1 MARQF
6 LIANGPMPTT
16 AAVAAV
22 TTGTAIKTMLQVQAG
37 SAVPFVVIGW
47 GVSFTTVPAV
57 VVTCELIDTAAVAA
71 TALTAHVAAGVMPF
85 GPDQT
90 ASSVA
95 LGTGATGYNLT
106 TCTEGTPTAVRIG
119 DFQQVLG
126 SQYFPLA
133 PLGREFYVPAAHNL
147 RIRMTT
153 ATAVL
158 ATCFVLTEE

>member
-1 MARQF
+1 VARQF

-16 AAVAAV
+16 AAIAAV

-37 SAVPFVVIGW
+37 SAVPFVVTGW
-47 GVSFTTVPAV
+47 GVSFAGADPVNAIQ
-57 VVTCELIDTAAVAA
+57 CELIDTYAIAA
-71 TALTAHVAAGVMPF
+71 TVTAHIASGVMAF

-95 LGTGATGYNLT
+95 LGVSATGYSASA
-106 TCTEGTPTAVRIG
+106 EGTITQTRYG
-119 DFQQVLG
+119 DVQQCG
-126 SQYFPLA
+126 GNQYFPLA
-133 PLGREFYVPAAHNL
+133 PLGREFYVPGGHNL

-153 ATAVL
+153 ATAVS

>member
-16 AAVAAV
+16 AAIAAV
-22 TTGTAIKTMLQVQAG
+22 TPGTAVKTMLQVQAG
-37 SAVPFVVIGW
+37 SAVPFIVTGW
-47 GVSFTTVPAV
+47 GVSFTTAPTAAIA
-57 VVTCELIDTAAVAA
+57 CELIDTYAIAA
-71 TALTAHVAAGVMPF
+71 TVTAHIAAGVMAY

-95 LGTGATGYNLT
+95 LSTTATGYT
-106 TCTEGTPTAVRIG
+106 ATAEGTITQTRYG
-119 DFQQVLG
+119 DVQQVMG
-126 SQYFPLA
+126 NQYFPLS
-133 PLGREFYVPAAHNL
+133 PLGREFYVPGAHNL

-153 ATAVL
+153 ATAVS

>member
-6 LIANGPMPTT
+6 LIANGAMPTT

-37 SAVPFVVIGW
+37 ASVPFIVTGW
-47 GVSFTTVPAV
+47 GVSFTGAPAAV
-57 VVTCELIDTAAVAA
+57 VCELIDTYTVSA
-71 TALTAHVAAGVMPF
+71 TVTAHIAAGVMPF

-95 LGTGATGYNLT
+95 LGASATGYT
-106 TCTEGTPTAVRIG
+106 ATAEGTTTQARYG
-119 DFQQVLG
+119 DVQIVSG
-126 SQYFPLA
+126 NQYFPLS
-133 PLGREFYVPAAHNL
+133 PLGREFYVPAGHNL
-147 RIRMTT
+147 RIRMT
-153 ATAVL
+153 AAAAVS

>member
-16 AAVAAV
+16 AAIAAV

-37 SAVPFVVIGW
+37 SAVPFTVFGW
-47 GVSFTTVPAV
+47 GLSFTGTPSAIV
-57 VVTCELIDTAAVAA
+57 CELIDTYAIAA
-71 TALTAHVAAGVMPF
+71 TVTAHIAAGVQAY

-95 LGTGATGYNLT
+95 LGTAATGYT
-106 TCTEGTPTAVRIG
+106 ATAEGTITQTRYG
-119 DFQQVLG
+119 DVQIVSG
-126 SQYFPLA
+126 NQYFPLS

-147 RIRMTT
+147 RIRMT
-153 ATAVL
+153 AAAAVN
-158 ATCFVLTEE
+158 ATCFVLIEE